1 MMRKFFE
8 LWPRSKLYWLIVT
21 LPPMAILLVALPSWY
36 AFGFKA
42 IEVPEVRAVV
52 REYLEV
58 IATFVAI
65 LGLFLY
71 GTHRVLS
78 FHPVFDPGYRR
89 WLCATPFEPSRRLP
103 MGPVHLDWRD
113 AVYLAVFAIP
123 TLAAPWVNLSSG
135 LYLFFTGYH
144 AMMALCL
151 WFVGMH
157 RAVTGVAIGLAI
169 SVLLLPQI
177 GMALLLQLFIF
188 ISIQMLLPRTIEP
201 SKLQQATLT
210 DQGSVALRL
219 ILAGNQTTIAF
230 GAINWLEGLNQVP
243 GPTRYERI
251 YTAKALT
258 ASPAKVGWPLCALGP
273 YDQLSERLVASP
285 IGYGVLIFL
294 WIWAITNHIPESA
307 DPDMPSVVH
316 ASTLMIVGLGAL
328 YRLIIYCGILK
339 PPISVFGRI
348 ATGRLII
355 PAYDRAL
362 IVPGL
367 SVVIA
372 SLVFRLL
379 VYSDFTLAFG
389 FAAAVAAGYFALL
402 SGGPSMRS
410 WVLTSPHRIRGEVY
424 WAGVIRKL

>member
-1 MMRKFFE
+1 MRKFFE
-8 LWPRSKLYWLIVT
+8 LWPRSKLYWVIVI
-21 LPPMAILLVALPSWY
+21 LPPTAILFLLTLPSWY
-36 AFGFKA
+36 AFGLSSL
-42 IEVPEVRAVV
+42 EVPEVLAIVH
-52 REYLEV
+52 EYVEV
-58 IATFVAI
+58 LATIVCIF
-65 LGLFLY
+65 GLFLY

-78 FHPVFDPGYRR
+78 FHPVFDPDYRR

-123 TLAAPWVNLSSG
+123 TLATPWVNLSSG

-144 AMMALCL
+144 AMMALCF

-157 RAVTGVAIGLAI
+157 RAVTGVAMSLAI
-169 SVLLLPQI
+169 SVSLLPDL
-177 GMALLLQLFIF
+177 GVALLLQLFIF
-188 ISIQMLLPRTIEP
+188 ISIQMLLPKTIEH
-201 SKLQQATLT
+201 SKLQEATLT

-219 ILAGNQTTIAF
+219 ILAGNQTTVAF
-230 GAINWLEGLNQVP
+230 GAINWLERLNQVP
-243 GPTRYERI
+243 GPTRNERI

-285 IGYGVLIFL
+285 VGYGVLIFL
-294 WIWAITNHIPESA
+294 WIWAITSHIPESA

-316 ASTLMIVGLGAL
+316 ASTLMIVGFGAL

-355 PAYDRAL
+355 PAYDHIL
-362 IVPGL
+362 IVPVL

-379 VYSDFTLAFG
+379 AYSNFSLAFA
-389 FAAAVAAGYFALL
+389 FAAAVAAGYFTLL